1 MMGRGSGR
9 LSVISSSTGSRL
21 DDGDAAGCG
30 VASDSTS
37 TSTRTGQKQKQKQ
50 KQMGLLDSA
59 MEMDS
64 CQPLQR
70 TGFSYDWDW
79 SLELRL

>member
-1 MMGRGSGR
+1 MVMMGRGNGR

-21 DDGDAAGCG
+21 DDGDAGCG

-37 TSTRTGQKQKQKQ
+37 TSTRTGQQQQQTQ
-50 KQMGLLDSA
+50 KQMGLLDTA

-79 SLELRL
+79 SWS

>member
-1 MMGRGSGR
+1 MMMMGRGNGR
-9 LSVISSSTGSRL
+9 LSLISSSTGSRL

-37 TSTRTGQKQKQKQ
+37 TSTRTGQKQKQ
-50 KQMGLLDSA
+50 MGLLDTA